1 MTGKELYKVINE
13 ALKKLNAFEMD
24 DADLYFS
31 KDEFQNYT
39 VEQIIAMLR
48 KNKRNHISW
57 LSLDNK
63 SGHEGY
69 YAEFV
74 IIE

>member
-1 MTGKELYKVINE
+1 MQRKKGKIGSNITAFKGGDRMTGKELYEVINE

-39 VEQIIAMLR
+39 CDDIMKMLK
-48 KNKRNHISW
+48 KNKRGEIS
-57 LSLDNK
+57 
-63 SGHEGY
+63 
-69 YAEFV
+69 
-74 IIE
+74 